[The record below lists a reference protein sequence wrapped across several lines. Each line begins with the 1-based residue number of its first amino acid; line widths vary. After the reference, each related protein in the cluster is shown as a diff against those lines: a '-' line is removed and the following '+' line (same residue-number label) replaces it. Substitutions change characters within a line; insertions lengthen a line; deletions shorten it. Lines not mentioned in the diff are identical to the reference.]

1 MKKVSKNIK
10 TGEFGENMK
19 VISTNNGPVNI
30 IIDSEDQY
38 KPRSDF

>member
-1 MKKVSKNIK
+1 MKKVYKNIK

>member
-10 TGEFGENMK
+10 TGEFGKNMK
-19 VISTNNGPVNI
+19 DISTNNGPVNI
-30 IIDSEDQY
+30 IIDSQEQY